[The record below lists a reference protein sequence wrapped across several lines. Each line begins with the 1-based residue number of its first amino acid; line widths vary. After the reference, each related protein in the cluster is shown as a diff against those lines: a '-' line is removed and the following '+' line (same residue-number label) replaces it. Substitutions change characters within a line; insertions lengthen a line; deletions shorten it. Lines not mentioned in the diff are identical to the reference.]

1 MLIAPATTPA
11 LAVVGLG
18 VRFGRRE
25 VLAAVGFSVGRGE
38 LVAVVGPNGAGKS
51 TLFRAICG
59 LVDHSGQ
66 VTLGGVRCHHH
77 RDRIPT
83 AFIPQRAALDP
94 DFPITVEELVL
105 CGRRR
110 FRRWWSRPAA
120 ADRRAAER
128 ALAIVRL
135 GGRERDPVG
144 VLSGGQLQRA
154 LLARA
159 LAQGAEILLLDETL
173 SGVDAP
179 TSAELLALFRRIT
192 DAGHTMLVATH
203 DLAVAR
209 RHFDRCLALN
219 GRLLADGPPCRVLD
233 GAALEATFGSGPTPD
248 GAVAG
253 AAS

>member
-1 MLIAPATTPA
+1 MLVAPAGAPA
-11 LAVVGLG
+11 LVVAGLG

-25 VLAAVGFSVGRGE
+25 VLTGVGFAVSPGE

-66 VTLGGVRCHHH
+66 VSVDGVRCHHH
-77 RDRIPT
+77 RDRMPT

-105 CGRRR
+105 SGRRR
-110 FRRWWSRPAA
+110 FRRWWSRPTGV
-120 ADRRAAER
+120 DRRAVER
-128 ALAIVRL
+128 ALAIVHL
-135 GGRERDPVG
+135 TGREHDPVG

-159 LAQGAEILLLDETL
+159 LAQEAEIFLLDETL

-179 TSAELLALFRRIT
+179 TTAELLAVLRRIA
-192 DAGHTMLVATH
+192 DEGHTMLVATH

-219 GRLLADGPPCRVLD
+219 GRLVADGPPGAVLD
-233 GAALEATFGSGPTPD
+233 GTALEATFGSGLAPSE
-248 GAVAG
+248 AVAG
-253 AAS
+253 AAP

>member
-1 MLIAPATTPA
+1 VLVTAATSPA
-11 LAVVGLG
+11 LTVAGLG

-25 VLAAVGFSVGRGE
+25 VLAGVSFTVRRGE
-38 LVAVVGPNGAGKS
+38 LVGVVGPNGAGKS

-66 VTLGGVRCHHH
+66 VTIGGVRCHHH
-77 RDRIPT
+77 GDRMPT

-105 CGRRR
+105 SGRRR
-110 FRRWWSRPAA
+110 FRRWWSRPAPG
-120 ADRRAAER
+120 DRRAAER

-135 GGRERDPVG
+135 TGRERDLVG

-154 LLARA
+154 LLGRA
-159 LAQGAEILLLDETL
+159 LAQEAEILLLDETL

-179 TSAELLALFRRIT
+179 TTAELLALFRRIT
-192 DAGHTMLVATH
+192 DEGHTMLVATH

-209 RHFDRCLALN
+209 RHFDRCLAVN
-219 GRLLADGPPCRVLD
+219 GRLVADGPPGLVLD
-233 GAALEATFGSGPTPD
+233 GMALEATFGSGPAPD
-248 GAVAG
+248 AAVAG

>member
-66 VTLGGVRCHHH
+66 VTLGGIRCHHH
-77 RDRIPT
+77 RDRMPT
-83 AFIPQRAALDP
+83 AFIPQRSTFDP

-105 CGRRR
+105 SGRRR
-110 FRRWWSRPAA
+110 FGRWWSRPAA
-120 ADRRAAER
+120 ADRRAADR
-128 ALAIVRL
+128 ALSIVHL
-135 GGRERDPVG
+135 TGRERDPAG
-144 VLSGGQLQRA
+144 ILSGGQLQRA

-159 LAQGAEILLLDETL
+159 LAQEAEILLLDETL
-173 SGVDAP
+173 SGVDSP
-179 TSAELLALFRRIT
+179 TTTELLALFRRIT
-192 DAGHTMLVATH
+192 DEGNTMLVATH

-219 GRLLADGPPCRVLD
+219 GRLVADGPSALVLD
-233 GAALEATFGSGPTPD
+233 GAALEATFGSGPAPD
-248 GAVAG
+248 AAVAG